1 MRSDRRERAGS
12 PYLQYCAPAPTG
24 VYDNYSHSH
33 SHAGRTP
40 AAHTRSRIVKIAA
53 SLLTVPIL
61 LLATACGSEEEG
73 GETGPTVS
81 ATTGIVAGITE
92 QVAGDD
98 AAVEQLIPDSASP
111 HDFALSAK
119 DRAALE
125 DSTLLVSNGAQLE
138 TGIPFEDI
146 DVPQVALAD
155 HTGELLAFGEEGGHD
170 HGSEEEHGEE
180 EHGEEEHG
188 EEEHGEEEHGHSGDD
203 PHVWMDPTRVATAV
217 PAIADALAEA
227 DPDNAEGYRERA
239 REYVTELEALDG
251 EVEEQLA
258 EVPEN
263 QRELVTSHD
272 ALGYFADRY
281 GFEVIATP
289 FPASGPEAE
298 PSAAAIVEVEE
309 AVQASGVPAV
319 FAEETDDPQV
329 LEQIADRTGV
339 EIVDGL
345 LVEAPGD
352 AGSYVEMMRR
362 NAELIAGA
370 LAEPPQSS

>member
-1 MRSDRRERAGS
+1 M
-12 PYLQYCAPAPTG
+12 
-24 VYDNYSHSH
+24 
-33 SHAGRTP
+33 
-40 AAHTRSRIVKIAA
+40 KIAA
-53 SLLTVPIL
+53 SLLTVPVL
-61 LLATACGSEEEG
+61 LLASACASEEGSEQG
-73 GETGPTVS
+73 GDGTGATVS
-81 ATTGIVAGITE
+81 ATTGIVADITE

-98 AAVEQLIPDSASP
+98 ATVEQLIPDSASP
-111 HDFALSAK
+111 HDFALSAQ

-125 DSTLLVSNGAQLE
+125 DSALLVSNGAQLE
-138 TGIPFEDI
+138 TGIPFEDL
-146 DVPQVALAD
+146 DTPQVALAD
-155 HTGELLAFGEEGGHD
+155 HAGELLAFGEEGGQD
-170 HGSEEEHGEE
+170 HEGEEGGHEDEGEGHSEEDEGHAEEGEKQ
-180 EHGEEEHG
+180 HS
-188 EEEHGEEEHGHSGDD
+188 EEEHGHSGDD

>member
-1 MRSDRRERAGS
+1 
-12 PYLQYCAPAPTG
+12 
-24 VYDNYSHSH
+24 
-33 SHAGRTP
+33 
-40 AAHTRSRIVKIAA
+40 VKIAA

-170 HGSEEEHGEE
+170 HGSEEEHGEEEHGEE

>member
-1 MRSDRRERAGS
+1 
-12 PYLQYCAPAPTG
+12 
-24 VYDNYSHSH
+24 
-33 SHAGRTP
+33 
-40 AAHTRSRIVKIAA
+40 VKIAA